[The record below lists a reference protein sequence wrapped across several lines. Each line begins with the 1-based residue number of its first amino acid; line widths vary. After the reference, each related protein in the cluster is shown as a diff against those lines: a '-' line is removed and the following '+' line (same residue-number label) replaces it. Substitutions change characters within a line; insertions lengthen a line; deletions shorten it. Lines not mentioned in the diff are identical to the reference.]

1 MPWTNADLYEKL
13 SGFPVSVR
21 IHSMTYPHTSPCE
34 VPGDTMPCIRGTRM
48 VLPAATLGSSLG
60 FIDSSVVNVALPAI
74 QKGLNADLATGQ
86 WVVNGYM
93 LMLASLILLG
103 GSAGDIFGQR
113 RVFLAGLAGF
123 AVASVC
129 CGLAPTPLWL
139 VLARLLQGMA
149 AALLVPSSLA
159 LIGSA
164 YSGEARGRAIGTW
177 AAAGALT
184 TALGPPLGGWLV
196 DTVGWRAIFF
206 INIPIAAIAI
216 FMALR
221 IERDRVL
228 RTYASLDIRGAVLA
242 VIFLGLLSY
251 GLVSAGHGARFTG
264 IAAILCA
271 IPVMMLFVV
280 VERRSPAPMVPLSLF
295 ESRDFSGANVLTVV
309 LYASL
314 SGSLFLLPYVLIT
327 VHGYSAAQAG
337 AAFLPFPII
346 MGAGSRW
353 SGALAKRKGVR
364 PSLITGPAIT
374 GAGYALLALLAG
386 NATYW
391 TAFLP
396 GLALI
401 AAGMTI
407 TVAPLTT
414 AVFDAAPDKDGG
426 TASGINNAAARTGGL
441 LAVAALGF
449 AFGGADVSVLQPPVL
464 LNAYR
469 VTMLAAAALGAASAL
484 VAWAAIGK
492 KGAAK

>member
-1 MPWTNADLYEKL
+1 
-13 SGFPVSVR
+13 
-21 IHSMTYPHTSPCE
+21 MTFSQSSTSA
-34 VPGDTMPCIRGTRM
+34 VPANTARCVRGTYM

-113 RVFLAGLAGF
+113 RVFLIGLIGF
-123 AVASVC
+123 AIASIC
-129 CGLAPTPLWL
+129 CGLAPTAPWL
-139 VLARLLQGMA
+139 VLARLLQGTA

-164 YSGEARGRAIGTW
+164 YSGEARGKAIGTW

-196 DTVGWRAIFF
+196 DTVGWRTIFF

-228 RTYASLDIRGAVLA
+228 RTLPTLDVKGAVLA
-242 VIFLGLLSY
+242 VIFLGLLSF
-251 GLVSAGHGARFTG
+251 GLVEAGRGARFIG
-264 IAAILCA
+264 ITAILCA
-271 IPVMMLFVV
+271 IPVMVLFII
-280 VERRSPAPMVPLSLF
+280 VERRSPAPMVPPSLF
-295 ESRDFSGANVLTVV
+295 RSRDFSGANALTLV

-314 SGSLFLLPYVLIT
+314 SGSLFLLPFVLIN

-337 AAFLPFPII
+337 AAFLPFPIV

-364 PSLITGPAIT
+364 PSLIAGPAIT
-374 GAGYALLALLAG
+374 GAGYALLALQAG
-386 NATYW
+386 NASYW

-396 GLALI
+396 GLILI
-401 AAGMTI
+401 AVGMTI

-449 AFGGADVSVLQPPVL
+449 AFGGSDVSALQPAALVG
-464 LNAYR
+464 AYR
-469 VTMLAAAALGAASAL
+469 GTMFAGVALAVLSAV

-492 KGAAK
+492 QRAPVPV